1 MFNHTNSLMKTFLKL
16 FTMPT
21 MFTVGTYDIDKL
33 DDNMINRVGRRVWL
47 LACTSQQTQYI
58 DPLLNQRRDIIRH
71 HRV

>member
-1 MFNHTNSLMKTFLKL
+1 
-16 FTMPT
+16 MPT